1 MILKEIIHSPE
12 RGEETLKRE
21 EIKAERE
28 TAMKGG
34 EIKIEG
40 GRGGRN
46 PHPVGSENT
55 SVKSHSEMLIAD
67 R

>member
-12 RGEETLKRE
+12 RGEETLKRK
-21 EIKAERE
+21 EIKAGRE
-28 TAMKGG
+28 TTMKGR

-40 GRGGRN
+40 GRGSRD
-46 PHPVGSENT
+46 PPPVGSENT
-55 SVKSHSEMLIAD
+55 SVKSHCEMLIAD